1 MERRKARRSR
11 KRAPKNK
18 VVAPPGAPSPFT
30 RVKGKLPKPRVQ
42 IAPRE
47 RQRLFEIQI
56 DAVRDRKNKNPALR
70 RGLQW

>member
-1 MERRKARRSR
+1 MMLRCPALHPPSR
-11 KRAPKNK
+11 
-18 VVAPPGAPSPFT
+18 VE
-30 RVKGKLPKPRVQ
+30 GKLPKPRVQ